1 MIIGLTGL
9 YCSGKDTIAEYMS
22 REYGYIHYSLSD
34 VIREM
39 MRGLGIEFI
48 RENFIVFG
56 TGLREKNG
64 NEILVKKI
72 LEKIALDGKYCI
84 TSIRHPDEV
93 NELRKIKDFV
103 LVNINSP
110 QFLRFKRMQNRKRL
124 GDPDTIEKFIELED
138 KESQLEGSG
147 QQLKR
152 VADMADI
159 NFTNDSND
167 TRALEVAV
175 EKLLMSI
182 NNELDI

>member
-1 MIIGLTGL
+1 M
-9 YCSGKDTIAEYMS
+9 
-22 REYGYIHYSLSD
+22 
-34 VIREM
+34 
-39 MRGLGIEFI
+39 
-48 RENFIVFG
+48 
-56 TGLREKNG
+56 
-64 NEILVKKI
+64 
-72 LEKIALDGKYCI
+72 DGKYCI

-124 GDPDTIEKFIELED
+124 GDPETLEKFIGLEN

-167 TRALEVAV
+167 TMTLEVAID
-175 EKLLMSI
+175 KLLMSI